1 MYQDFMLRFT
11 DQAEADAVLFTEQT
25 NVQDDIVET
34 VKVPRYAAVDVIGV
48 IYKPTGKMLPAEDG
62 SGDAVDEMAPLPGW
76 HVNVRH
82 TAEAPEL
89 GAYKVAPKAPV
100 RGWA

>member
-1 MYQDFMLRFT
+1 MYIDFMLRFA

-25 NVQDDIVET
+25 NVQDDIVEI
-34 VKVPRYAAVDVIGV
+34 VKVPKYAAVDVIGV
-48 IYKPTGKMLPAEDG
+48 IWKPTGKVLPAEDG
-62 SGDAVDEMAPLPGW
+62 SGDAVDEMAPVEGW

-82 TAEAPEL
+82 TADAPEL
-89 GAYKVAPKAPV
+89 DAYKVTPKAPV

>member
-34 VKVPRYAAVDVIGV
+34 VKVPKYAAVDVIGT
-48 IYKPTGKMLPAEDG
+48 IYKPTGNLLPSEN
-62 SGDAVDEMAPLPGW
+62 GDAVDEMAPVEGW

-89 GAYKVAPKAPV
+89 VAYQIFPQAPV